1 MSTKPVAEAMRET
14 VEFCARALTRIE
26 QAEAADVELH
36 NIRAYILN
44 TLEMIEPDPEI
55 RAAGDAFYRAASDYV
70 DELDRELL
78 ISQGRPHVSDG
89 RREAVERALARFGEA
104 LLMARPNER
113 GRGMGLV

>member
-14 VEFCARALTRIE
+14 IDFCARALGRIE

-44 TLEMIEPDPEI
+44 TLDMIEPDPEI
-55 RAAGDAFYRAASDYV
+55 RAAGDAFYRAAADFV

-78 ISQGRPHVSDG
+78 ISQQEPHVSES

-104 LLMARPNER
+104 LLTARPSER
-113 GRGMGLV
+113 GRGMGLT